1 MTACRYCFRQMKAMK
16 MILNNRRVFINHR
29 KKKHVNITSCVEELS
44 SPTHEMAKEHDNL
57 AQLEVEARNDFQAN
71 LDSIGQHDTFLIQE
85 TERCNILF

>member
-1 MTACRYCFRQMKAMK
+1 MFSTDESDENDSEQPSCVYKPPKEKTCKY
-16 MILNNRRVFINHR
+16 
-29 KKKHVNITSCVEELS
+29 NIEVAESCVEELS

-85 TERCNILF
+85 TERCNIQF